1 MSLIILDNPAYRVKI
16 NTLGAELCGIESK
29 ELGKELMWQASEEI
43 WDHSSLFMFPNT
55 ARIKDW
61 TAVIRGKEYPQVMQG
76 FCRDSEF
83 DVIRQDASSVELALD
98 SCEESRRHLPYE
110 YRLRIVF
117 ELTDDALLQTVT
129 VTNDDEG
136 DMYFGMGFHPGF
148 ALPLGEGAASDHVL
162 RFSKPQTVFRYG
174 LCEGSKLSSGQ
185 DEAFLA
191 DSPFLRLEEGIFD
204 RGAIVCGGFDTDTVT
219 IVSEKSG
226 MFVEMGVKGFSDI
239 AFWGNPGVP
248 RLCCIEPWITVS
260 DRFDS
265 DRIWENKPGQIRL
278 SPGSSFSV
286 RLSYRAGRSDKGT
299 DNVL

>member
-1 MSLIILDNPAYRVKI
+1 MSLLTIENEYLRIKVK
-16 NTLGAELCGIESK
+16 TKGAELCGIFSK
-29 ELGKELMWQASEEI
+29 SLDTEFMWQPDLKI
-43 WDHSSLFMFPNT
+43 WDHSSLFLFPNT

-61 TAVIRGKEYPQVMQG
+61 KAIIRGREYPQLMQG

-110 YRLRIVF
+110 YRLRVVF

-148 ALPLGEGAASDHVL
+148 ALPLGDGSASDHIL

-191 DSPFLRLEEGIFD
+191 DSPFLRLEEGVFD

-226 MFVEMGVKGFSDI
+226 LFVEMGVKGFSDI

-260 DRFDS
+260 DRVDS
-265 DRIWENKPGQIRL
+265 DRIWETKPGQIRL